1 MFKTK
6 IDRLFGYIRPFTIV
20 LCCALCAML
29 LMRFAELGYLFTL
42 AKFGVP
48 RVIGRGLLSMFMCLG
63 VATAALLP
71 LYALLAWWRQR
82 LATAVSAALFGLL
95 IFAEAGLT
103 AIALRR
109 GLPIGSE
116 LIMRPS
122 SELLHTLN
130 SVMPVWA
137 AVVLCIGSI
146 GAFTCVCL
154 WATRLRLPRWLT
166 AGAMLLLLLTAPFVG
181 LHKTLTRD
189 IQKPPVAN
197 YITNKTLYMLQSCMH
212 LSKVHGHSYGQAFEL
227 DRSML
232 EQFLRDNPGL
242 QPIDS
247 LYPLER
253 TSSSI
258 PDVLSPYFA
267 QLPDGQLPN
276 IVIVVAESLGREW
289 SGDNELGVSFTPFF
303 DSLTRHAL
311 YWPNCLSTS
320 NRSFG
325 AVPAITGSVP
335 PGPRGFQ
342 FGIMPQHNTL
352 ISLLRS
358 NGYRANAF
366 YASDFE
372 FDGIYEY
379 LQAQQVDYFSSSFK
393 MEALGSNKPDVHSFW
408 GYHDEHLFRRS
419 LEELERMDSS
429 NAPMFNLFIT
439 ISAHD
444 ELSLYNGNEQAR
456 YISQT
461 QAIIDNAPSESYSD
475 AQQYLKNKAALL
487 YADNALRVLFQ
498 RYSKRPDF
506 ERTIF
511 VVTGDHSLGVQV
523 RNRLALQHVPLLI
536 WSPLLTRSAQ
546 HQPLV
551 THLDIAPSLA
561 ALLHERYGMN
571 MPATVQWASN
581 GLSAGTKFEAKRRM
595 LLLDYDHEITKMLY
609 DNHFYRADLDEAYNI
624 DPTLNIHPI
633 EDKTLKKNLQD
644 KLLIYRHINNYIYLS
659 DHLTQNTLVEIDDSF
674 EILMNHGID
683 SLTRYALPQPPSQM
697 QPEDYPLLRG
707 YTIVDNLKKLRVKI
721 TAKLKVEGNLYE
733 YSQMLLKIGC
743 FGNEFQQIEYYGHIT
758 KYLNTDDIQNG
769 QWYDLHIVKDF
780 PLRDVHDANVYI
792 VLSNVTDDSCWTN
805 DNILHLKDIYITVE
819 GSR

>member
-1 MFKTK
+1 M
-6 IDRLFGYIRPFTIV
+6 INRILQYIRPFAIV
-20 LCCALCAML
+20 VCCALCAMM
-29 LMRFAELGYLFTL
+29 LMRLAELGYLFTL

-48 RVIGRGLLSMFMCLG
+48 RVVGRGLLSMLMCLG
-63 VATAALLP
+63 MATAALLP

-103 AIALRR
+103 AIAMRR

-116 LIMRPS
+116 LIMRPTN
-122 SELLHTLN
+122 EVLHTLS

-137 AVVLCIGSI
+137 AVVLCVGAI
-146 GAFTCVCL
+146 GAFTSVCL
-154 WATRLRLPRWLT
+154 CATRLRLPRWLI
-166 AGAMLLLLLTAPFVG
+166 AGALLLLLLTAPFVR
-181 LHKTLTRD
+181 LHKSLTRD

-197 YITNKTLYMLQSCMH
+197 YIANKTLYMLQSCMH
-212 LSKVHGHSYGQAFEL
+212 LSKVHEHSYGQAFEL

-232 EQFLRDNPGL
+232 EQFLHDNPGL

-253 TSSSI
+253 ASNSI

-325 AVPAITGSVP
+325 AVPAITGSLP

-366 YASDFE
+366 YASDFK

-379 LQAQQVDYFSSSFK
+379 LFAQQTDYYSLGFK
-393 MEALGSNKPDVHSFW
+393 QEAFDSNNPELYTYW

-419 LEELERMDSS
+419 LEELEHIDTS
-429 NAPMFNLFIT
+429 NAPMLNLFTT

-444 ELSLYNGNEQAR
+444 ELNLYKASEQAR

-461 QAIIDNAPSESYSD
+461 QAIIDNTPSESRSA

-487 YADNALRVLFQ
+487 YSDHALRTLFH
-498 RYSKRPDF
+498 RYRQRPDF
-506 ERTIF
+506 YRTIF
-511 VVTGDHSLGVQV
+511 IITGDHSLGVQV
-523 RNRLALQHVPLLI
+523 RNNLGFNHVPLLI
-536 WSPLLTRSAQ
+536 WSPLLTGSAL

-551 THLDIAPSLA
+551 THLDIAPSIA
-561 ALLHERYGMN
+561 ALLHGRYN
-571 MPATVQWASN
+571 MPLPATSQWASN
-581 GLSAGTKFEAKRRM
+581 GLSTGSRFEAKRRM
-595 LLLDYDHEITKMLY
+595 LLLSYEHELNEMIY
-609 DNHFYRADLDEAYNI
+609 DNYLYISNNHTAYS
-624 DPTLNIHPI
+624 I
-633 EDKTLKKNLQD
+633 EPNLNLQPIND
-644 KLLIYRHINNYIYLS
+644 TATINLLHNKLLFYKHINNYIYLT
-659 DHLTQNTLVEIDDSF
+659 DHITQHPLIETHNDFELLLRHGVEAITC
-674 EILMNHGID
+674 H
-683 SLTRYALPQPPSQM
+683 ALPLPPSQM
-697 QPEDYPLLRG
+697 SPETYILLQSGISTERIARTRI
-707 YTIVDNLKKLRVKI
+707 TISGKMLI
-721 TAKLKVEGNLYE
+721 EG
-733 YSQMLLKIGC
+733 STKQDQQMMLNIGC
-743 FGNEFQQIEYYGHIT
+743 YGNGDQHPSAKDHIT
-758 KYLNTDDIQNG
+758 KFLKEENVEPNKWYNIFISKTLNTEELNDIG
-769 QWYDLHIVKDF
+769 VF
-780 PLRDVHDANVYI
+780 VT
-792 VLSNVTDDSCWTN
+792 LSTVAEDWKWGSNNT
-805 DNILHLKDIYITVE
+805 LHLKDIYITVE